1 MISPADAAI
10 SLAETGPAHGKI
22 DRAQAAERWNHF
34 RKRVFEFSNYKK
46 SARH

>member
-1 MISPADAAI
+1 MISLANAAI

-22 DRAQAAERWNHF
+22 DRAQAAKRWNHF
-34 RKRVFEFSNYKK
+34 RKRVFVINYNK